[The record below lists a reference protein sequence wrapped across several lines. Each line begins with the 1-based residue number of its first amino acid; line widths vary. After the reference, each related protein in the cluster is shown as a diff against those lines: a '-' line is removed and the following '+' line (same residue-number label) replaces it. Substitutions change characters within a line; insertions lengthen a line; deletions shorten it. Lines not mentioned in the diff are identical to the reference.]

1 MRRLLFSAALAAL
14 LIACTPPAQQDAEAP
29 DTPGPQ
35 AQACNTIT
43 PDNARM
49 VRVEEALA
57 VAAVA
62 SDLPGGPITPGIYD
76 LTRAVRVGQATGWQD
91 ARAVALEVSEQAG
104 GVVFQWAGAPGS
116 GEVDRWTATF
126 TDTPSPSLSYT
137 CGRIGTVA
145 PDFTA
150 SGNALQLRIPDGA
163 NGSLLLDFARR
174 A

>member
-1 MRRLLFSAALAAL
+1 
-14 LIACTPPAQQDAEAP
+14 
-29 DTPGPQ
+29 
-35 AQACNTIT
+35 
-43 PDNARM
+43 
-49 VRVEEALA
+49 
-57 VAAVA
+57 
-62 SDLPGGPITPGIYD
+62 
-76 LTRAVRVGQATGWQD
+76 
-91 ARAVALEVSEQAG
+91 VSEQAG